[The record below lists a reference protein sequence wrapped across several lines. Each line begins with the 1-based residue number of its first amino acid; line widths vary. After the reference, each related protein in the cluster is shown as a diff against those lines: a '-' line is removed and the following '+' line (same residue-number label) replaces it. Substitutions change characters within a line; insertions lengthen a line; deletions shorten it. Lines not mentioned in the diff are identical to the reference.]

1 MLGLDDS
8 DDMTDEDMQEE
19 EEDEDENDG
28 GYKTES
34 DKSGTGSWGRGTSL
48 SYLSNDELNLIR
60 NQL

>member
-19 EEDEDENDG
+19 DDEDENDG

-34 DKSGTGSWGRGTSL
+34 DKSGGS
-48 SYLSNDELNLIR
+48 
-60 NQL
+60 